1 MGHRPSGTIT
11 FLFSDIE
18 ASTDRWE
25 KNAEQMKIAF
35 RRQEQIMRAS
45 MSEHGG
51 YVYKMIGDAFQV
63 AFDTALE
70 ALKAAVN
77 AQRALQKES
86 WGDLGSL
93 KVRMALHT
101 GVVEERGDDYVG
113 PLLNRAARLMNAG
126 HGGQVLVSQATYELL
141 RDILQEGVLLRN
153 LGAHRLKDLG
163 RQEHIYQLETLDL
176 ETVFPPLRTLDS
188 HPNNLPLQLTSFIGR
203 EREFE
208 EVKHLLE
215 ISRLVT
221 LNGSGGAGKTR
232 LALQLA
238 ADLLDEFEQG
248 VWWVDLASLG
258 DPELAAQEVAG
269 VLSVREETQIPLIE
283 TLGEYLR
290 DKHLLLILDN
300 CDHIIEGC
308 ARLADE
314 ILRASLGLRI
324 LATSREALRIS
335 GEHTYPVLSLNTP
348 DPAHLP
354 SFESLSQYDAV
365 RLFIDRAVAV
375 SPSFSVDNI
384 IAPTVAE
391 ICYQLDGIPL
401 AIELAAAR
409 VGVLPV
415 EMVLARLD
423 DRFHLLSRGDRSVLP
438 RHQTLAAVIDWSYDL
453 LDDDECTLFRRLGVF
468 IGGWTLEA
476 AESVC
481 CGERIAKRNVFDLL
495 TSLSEK
501 SLVQIDRSNKD
512 HRYRML
518 ETVRQYA
525 LQKTIS
531 TGEIEST
538 KSRFVD
544 YYLNLIEEGEIRAH
558 QEAESTIPKQLAVDL
573 ENFRAALSW
582 SIQDPD
588 AYGDT
593 GLRMAGS
600 LWTVWWKIG
609 YLNEGRRWLEK
620 AIRVFRTESAS
631 RAKVLTNAGCIC
643 WQQGDYEIAAK
654 YLCEAIDL
662 YQENAVEDREGLANA
677 THMYGHVVFDLQ
689 EYAQARDY
697 FEQSLFIFRE
707 TDDKANI
714 VTLKSDL
721 GNIDYHEGDYYAAK
735 EKYGKCLEISR
746 EMEDQSLIA
755 VNLLRLGNIYRLEG
769 DYDMAG
775 DLYNESLGIT
785 REMEW
790 NLELAS
796 NLHRLGYV
804 AQSRGDYLEAAEL
817 FFESLE
823 MQQEMGNKQG
833 IAECLAGLAGL
844 AVASGN
850 VKKGIRLYAATEA
863 YLEKFGVP
871 LGPADRGEWERDIS
885 AARSQLDQKEFHRQ
899 WTVGMDYSF
908 DRMISDA
915 KDFVGILTQ

>member
-25 KNAEQMKIAF
+25 KNAEQMKIGF

-141 RDILQEGVLLRN
+141 RDILPEGLLLRN
-153 LGAHRLKDLG
+153 LEAHRLKDLG

-300 CDHIIEGC
+300 CEHIIEGC

-354 SFESLSQYDAV
+354 SFERLSQYDAV

-384 IAPTVAE
+384 IAPSVAE

-481 CGERIAKRNVFDLL
+481 CGERIAKCNVFDLL

-518 ETVRQYA
+518 ENCTPVCTA
-525 LQKTIS
+525 K
-531 TGEIEST
+531 
-538 KSRFVD
+538 
-544 YYLNLIEEGEIRAH
+544 N
-558 QEAESTIPKQLAVDL
+558 DL
-573 ENFRAALSW
+573 
-582 SIQDPD
+582 
-588 AYGDT
+588 
-593 GLRMAGS
+593 
-600 LWTVWWKIG
+600 
-609 YLNEGRRWLEK
+609 
-620 AIRVFRTESAS
+620 
-631 RAKVLTNAGCIC
+631 
-643 WQQGDYEIAAK
+643 
-654 YLCEAIDL
+654 
-662 YQENAVEDREGLANA
+662 DR
-677 THMYGHVVFDLQ
+677 
-689 EYAQARDY
+689 
-697 FEQSLFIFRE
+697 
-707 TDDKANI
+707 
-714 VTLKSDL
+714 
-721 GNIDYHEGDYYAAK
+721 
-735 EKYGKCLEISR
+735 
-746 EMEDQSLIA
+746 
-755 VNLLRLGNIYRLEG
+755 
-769 DYDMAG
+769 
-775 DLYNESLGIT
+775 
-785 REMEW
+785 
-790 NLELAS
+790 
-796 NLHRLGYV
+796 
-804 AQSRGDYLEAAEL
+804 
-817 FFESLE
+817 
-823 MQQEMGNKQG
+823 
-833 IAECLAGLAGL
+833 
-844 AVASGN
+844 
-850 VKKGIRLYAATEA
+850 
-863 YLEKFGVP
+863 
-871 LGPADRGEWERDIS
+871 
-885 AARSQLDQKEFHRQ
+885 
-899 WTVGMDYSF
+899 
-908 DRMISDA
+908 
-915 KDFVGILTQ
+915 